1 MPFIVIHWMSF
12 EKTICADLCQ
22 VALEAQAL
30 RLRMTE
36 DHLAAEKQAAEETE
50 AVVMQRHQAALQA
63 LETKHQLGS
72 LGFVSCFC
80 LKFEMVCS
88 GCKKV

>member
-1 MPFIVIHWMSF
+1 L
-12 EKTICADLCQ
+12 KYDLCQ

-30 RLRMTE
+30 RLRTTE

-50 AVVMQRHQAALQA
+50 ALVMQRHQAALQA

-72 LGFVSCFC
+72 LGFVSCF
-80 LKFEMVCS
+80 
-88 GCKKV
+88 